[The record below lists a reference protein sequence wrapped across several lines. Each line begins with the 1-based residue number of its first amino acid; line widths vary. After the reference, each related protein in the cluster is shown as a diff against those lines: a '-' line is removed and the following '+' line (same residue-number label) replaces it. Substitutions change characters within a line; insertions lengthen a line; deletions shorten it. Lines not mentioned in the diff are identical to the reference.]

1 MKLIKEGV
9 FKHKNR
15 NKLII
20 NSLPND
26 ITEEEENVLF
36 NEKFFE
42 IKDLKVKKIHETSQK
57 KLILTLKELYILNNG
72 SVFCKLF

>member
-1 MKLIKEGV
+1 MKLIKKEV

-36 NEKFFE
+36 DEKFFE
-42 IKDLKVKKIHETSQK
+42 IKDLKVKKYMKFHK
-57 KLILTLKELYILNNG
+57 KD
-72 SVFCKLF
+72 